1 VVWLWENQTSDYL
14 KINTVVVVYVRLM
27 IGLPILFENIIFEQT
42 ALTNSDTTPSQRI
55 KFGFGLILYSIGQL

>member
-1 VVWLWENQTSDYL
+1 
-14 KINTVVVVYVRLM
+14 M
-27 IGLPILFENIIFEQT
+27 IGLPILFEHIIFEQT